1 VLVNDK
7 HAVNRGW
14 ILDFF
19 VNELIKINDSS
30 NLLDSIRRIN
40 VDEIAKEKEIPK
52 PRNFV
57 KEKKSKHEIA
67 APEFDLH
74 RKLVPNK
81 RGMSNYDILTLQTET
96 AKRHIEFAIRNRK
109 DCFIHGGEFEKQS

>member
-1 VLVNDK
+1 MD
-7 HAVNRGW
+7 H
-14 ILDFF
+14 DTFF

-57 KEKKSKHEIA
+57 KEKSKHEIA
-67 APEFDLH
+67 AP
-74 RKLVPNK
+74 V
-81 RGMSNYDILTLQTET
+81 
-96 AKRHIEFAIRNRK
+96 
-109 DCFIHGGEFEKQS
+109 